1 MKIKLFLAV
10 PLIIAVISGCT
21 EKRNYRFVKQQIPK
35 GASIAVIIDCKN
47 DMKNAILSKLLE
59 KGFRVKAI
67 NASDLYTLSDVFTV
81 KDYKKLA
88 YDESEII
95 LGNND
100 NSLNSVQKS
109 YDSIY
114 KLHIYSYEA
123 HKAEI
128 LTEMKTKWG
137 VKYLF
142 IIDLKNWESISWA
155 RTIDLDTLE
164 LIGVENYPTKYND
177 RLDSIIDHFIETFG
191 IL

>member
-1 MKIKLFLAV
+1 MRIKYFFAV
-10 PLIIAVISGCT
+10 SLIIAVVSGCT
-21 EKRNYRFVKQQIPK
+21 EKRNYRFVKQQIPR
-35 GASIAVIIDCKN
+35 GSSIAIIIDCKN
-47 DMKNAILSKLLE
+47 DMKNAILSKFLE
-59 KGFRVKAI
+59 KGYRVKAI

-95 LGNND
+95 LGNNES
-100 NSLNSVQKS
+100 SLNSVQKS
-109 YDSIY
+109 YDNIY
-114 KLHIYSYEA
+114 KLHVYSYET

-137 VKYLF
+137 IKYLF
-142 IIDLKNWESISWA
+142 IIDLKNWESVSWA

-177 RLDSIIDHFIETFG
+177 RLDSIIDHFIESFG
-191 IL
+191 ML